1 MGRKKKQVIFEPK
14 LDGYI
19 ETGKKKRY
27 ATYSSGA
34 EKYGVGP
41 WTFTEW
47 AKKQVQQSVKEN
59 GLSLIWIFWMN
70 IWKKKIS
77 KNQKGENDMP
87 KVRKEIDSEGIDVVS
102 VPSLFECLYFNEF

>member
-34 EKYGVGP
+34 EQYGMGK
-41 WTFTEW
+41 ESRCNNQS
-47 AKKQVQQSVKEN
+47 KK
-59 GLSLIWIFWMN
+59 M
-70 IWKKKIS
+70 
-77 KNQKGENDMP
+77 DY
-87 KVRKEIDSEGIDVVS
+87 R
-102 VPSLFECLYFNEF
+102 